1 MASLALVEER
11 SAEAQSL
18 IADAHA
24 LIAPTEYVDLRERAQ
39 RMAGLVAARSA
50 AR

>member
-1 MASLALVEER
+1 MASVALIEER
-11 SAEAQSL
+11 TKEAQSL
-18 IADAHA
+18 IAEANA

-39 RMAGLVAARSA
+39 RMAGLVATRSA